1 MFHPLSPILPTPTRA
16 LPHQGGGNW
25 IMILLVFFVEMR
37 YVHKTG
43 AGRIRLME
51 KDLVAVLG
59 GGNGGHAVAAELA
72 LAGCKVNFFE
82 LPQFAANFER
92 ILRTK
97 EVRTEGIS
105 GENVAKLN
113 MATTDMQQAIKEAE
127 VVFVIT
133 PAFGHKAM
141 AEACAPY
148 VQEGQIILLMPG
160 SGGSLEF
167 AKIFRQKKVKKEI
180 LLAESVTLPYGARLK
195 GPGHVS
201 LFINAIILPTGVFP
215 SQRTSEVIP
224 KLKRFYPVITPARDV
239 LEVAINNPNPIVHP
253 VATVLSATRI
263 EHSRGEFFLYAEGM
277 TPAVA
282 RAFESL
288 NEERLALCKTL
299 GYELYHWDGL
309 DFKDYN
315 LGETEEECR
324 YRILNTSMDSCFG
337 KDGIYAGMKMKGPE
351 HLKDRY
357 VTEDVPYGMVL
368 LSTLGDLLGV
378 ETPTHDAVIQLASVI
393 NRTSYRKAGRGVKE
407 LGLSNMDKQR
417 LKTYLQGGK

>member
-1 MFHPLSPILPTPTRA
+1 
-16 LPHQGGGNW
+16 
-25 IMILLVFFVEMR
+25 
-37 YVHKTG
+37 
-43 AGRIRLME
+43 ME

-72 LAGCKVNFFE
+72 LAGFKVNFFE

-92 ILRTK
+92 VLRTK
-97 EVRTEGIS
+97 EVRTEGVS

-113 MATTDMQQAIKEAE
+113 MATTDIHQAIKEAE
-127 VVFVIT
+127 VLFVIT

-141 AEACAPY
+141 AEACVPFF
-148 VQEGQIILLMPG
+148 QDRQIILLMPG

-167 AKIFRQKKVKKEI
+167 VKIFRQKKVKREVAF
-180 LLAESVTLPYGARLK
+180 AESVTLPYGARLK

-201 LFINAIILPTGVFP
+201 LFIKALILPTGVFP
-215 SQRTSEVIP
+215 SKRTGEVIP
-224 KLKRFYPVITPARDV
+224 VLKRFYPAIAPARDV
-239 LEVAINNPNPIVHP
+239 LEAAINNPNPVVHP
-253 VATVLSATRI
+253 ATTLLSATRI
-263 EHSRGEFFLYAEGM
+263 EHSKGEFYLYAEGM

-282 RAFESL
+282 RTFESL
-288 NEERLALCKTL
+288 NAERLALCKAL
-299 GYELYHWDGL
+299 GYKLYHWGNI
-309 DFKDYN
+309 DFKSYS

-368 LSTLGDLLGV
+368 LSTLGDLL
-378 ETPTHDAVIQLASVI
+378 EIPTPTHHAVIQLASVI
-393 NRTSYRKAGRGVKE
+393 NRANYWKTGRGVKE
-407 LGLSNMDKQR
+407 LGLSTMDKQR
-417 LKTYLQGGK
+417 LKTYLQEGK

>member
-1 MFHPLSPILPTPTRA
+1 
-16 LPHQGGGNW
+16 
-25 IMILLVFFVEMR
+25 
-37 YVHKTG
+37 
-43 AGRIRLME
+43 ME

-72 LAGCKVNFFE
+72 LAGGKVNFFE
-82 LPQFAANFER
+82 LPQFAANFDR
-92 ILRTK
+92 VLRTK
-97 EVRTEGIS
+97 EIRTEGIS
-105 GENVAKLN
+105 GDNVAKLN
-113 MATTDMQQAIKEAE
+113 MATTDIQLAIKDAE
-127 VVFVIT
+127 VLFVIT

-141 AEACAPY
+141 AEACASS
-148 VQEGQIILLMPG
+148 VQDGQIILLMPG

-195 GPGHVS
+195 GAGHVS
-201 LFINAIILPTGVFP
+201 LFINALILPTGVFP
-215 SQRTSEVIP
+215 SKETSEVIP
-224 KLKRFYPVITPARDV
+224 KLKRFYPAITPAKDV

-253 VATVLSATRI
+253 AATLLSATRI
-263 EHSRGEFFLYAEGM
+263 EHSRGEFYLYAEGM

-288 NEERLALCKTL
+288 NEERLALCKTM
-299 GYELYHWDGL
+299 GYKLYHWDNI

-315 LGETEEECR
+315 LGESEEECR

-368 LSTLGDLLGV
+368 LSTLGDLLGIP
-378 ETPTHDAVIQLASVI
+378 TLTHDAVIQLASVI
-393 NRTSYRKAGRGVKE
+393 NRTDYWKTGRGMKE
-407 LGLSNMDKQR
+407 LGLSAMDKQR
-417 LKTYLQGGK
+417 LKTYLQEGK